1 MLMAMAFCHI
11 LPEAD
16 MMFSEYQ
23 AAKEVSEKPVI
34 QNLGETHNEEEGHD
48 DDDHDAEE
56 GEGLTEE
63 KHDDHKGH
71 DDHKEEGGHGFPWA
85 HVLFLVGFVLML
97 CLDKVLFAKA
107 EISVGKN

>member
-1 MLMAMAFCHI
+1 MLMAMALCHI

-34 QNLGETHNEEEGHD
+34 QSLGETHDEEEGHD
-48 DDDHDAEE
+48 DDDHGEEE
-56 GEGLTEE
+56 GEGHTEE
-63 KHDDHKGH
+63 KHDDH
-71 DDHKEEGGHGFPWA
+71 DDHAGHKDEGGHGFPWA
-85 HVLFLVGFVLML
+85 FVLFLVGFVLML
-97 CLDKVLFAKA
+97 CLDKVLFATA